1 MEKSSA
7 SKPRTSNNTAYT
19 KAAIISSA
27 TRSRIFYMYPE
38 CERAS
43 ATEKPRISRLFCF
56 LYIQPQL
63 FDGLIFIID
72 FPADGTYGPVIDD
85 KGSVL
90 LFLEHVDNKFAI
102 LRIPAVIQ
110 GDLEIETALTGFRI
124 GSFLSASASTV
135 AETVSFSAASIAGVA
150 AYPFSPHHNKVT
162 ENRTVI
168 RKSRFIRRSIW
179 NYRTTAGS

>member
-1 MEKSSA
+1 MSEIEIKQMQEKINAGILLARKRLIEKSKKKMANWSL
-7 SKPRTSNNTAYT
+7 SGMENRPPQSQGPQITPLTLKQRLYPRPYGRGFLHVSGMR
-19 KAAIISSA
+19 KSI
-27 TRSRIFYMYPE
+27 
-38 CERAS
+38 

-110 GDLEIETALTGFRI
+110 GDLEIETALTGFRNGRSDRI
-124 GSFLSASASTV
+124 TF
-135 AETVSFSAASIAGVA
+135 
-150 AYPFSPHHNKVT
+150 H
-162 ENRTVI
+162 I
-168 RKSRFIRRSIW
+168 RKCRPQ
-179 NYRTTAGS
+179 NMVENG

>member
-1 MEKSSA
+1 
-7 SKPRTSNNTAYT
+7 
-19 KAAIISSA
+19 
-27 TRSRIFYMYPE
+27 MYPE

-110 GDLEIETALTGFRI
+110 GDLEIETALTGFRNGRSDRI
-124 GSFLSASASTV
+124 TFIFV
-135 AETVSFSAASIAGVA
+135 SAAR
-150 AYPFSPHHNKVT
+150 
-162 ENRTVI
+162 RTWL
-168 RKSRFIRRSIW
+168 K
-179 NYRTTAGS
+179 TGSVSLLVF

>member
-1 MEKSSA
+1 
-7 SKPRTSNNTAYT
+7 
-19 KAAIISSA
+19 
-27 TRSRIFYMYPE
+27 MYPE

-72 FPADGTYGPVIDD
+72 FPADGTYGPVIDN

-90 LFLEHVDNKFAI
+90 LFLEHVNNKFAI

-110 GDLEIETALTGFRI
+110 GDLEIETALAVSTNLPDGVS
-124 GSFLSASASTV
+124 GSSSLHAAKV
-135 AETVSFSAASIAGVA
+135 ARESVA
-150 AYPFSPHHNKVT
+150 MQAMK
-162 ENRTVI
+162 
-168 RKSRFIRRSIW
+168 
-179 NYRTTAGS
+179 